1 MGCIYSHVNEEGNL
15 LSNISAINA
24 NHRQYATYFNSVS
37 CGPKRNRLTKRCNK
51 TSTVLELQAH
61 KLAGDTINKRK
72 TGCSGNSKPPSWV
85 TLYLS
90 EVAKLVA
97 STNPELQQ
105 LQSCNR
111 HGDVNRLDNSLK
123 LGNGDI
129 LLIPLTAQHTT
140 ALIMRMLC
148 DDPLD
153 SKTEQERLVVAEKKL
168 QACISEVAS
177 NPILL
182 PRLCI

>member
-37 CGPKRNRLTKRCNK
+37 CGPIRNKLTKRCNK
-51 TSTVLELQAH
+51 TSTILEFQAH
-61 KLAGDTINKRK
+61 KLAGNTINKRK
-72 TGCSGNSKPPSWV
+72 TGCPGNSKSQSWV

-111 HGDVNRLDNSLK
+111 
-123 LGNGDI
+123 
-129 LLIPLTAQHTT
+129 
-140 ALIMRMLC
+140 
-148 DDPLD
+148 
-153 SKTEQERLVVAEKKL
+153 L
-168 QACISEVAS
+168 QAPTLSCNSFLKKGTITTSLIRSTLWSSV
-177 NPILL
+177 PLVWL
-182 PRLCI
+182 PLA